1 MKNAGVSCSSK
12 CPDSVHG
19 APLESREAADL
30 EKEKKIP
37 QSRYTKTLHGEIKAA
52 RRGTVHTLRRQH

>member
-19 APLESREAADL
+19 SPLESRETADL
-30 EKEKKIP
+30 EKKKIP
-37 QSRYTKTLHGEIKAA
+37 QSRYRKTLHGEIKAA
-52 RRGTVHTLRRQH
+52 RRGTAHTLRRQH